1 MSGTAS
7 QVTRAQHA
15 QVLKQLA
22 CQWADQR
29 ALAEQPVLRHLQEA
43 ARSQLQAMVFPDRK
57 TEAWK
62 YTGLQ
67 ALENETLW
75 RSVSESSSASSDIAI
90 ENAALRLR
98 VNNGHAI
105 LEARDLPAGV
115 QCQRLSD
122 LDEAELLRYSSLLTL
137 DTRWQSHPFAQL
149 SEASLQDGWVV
160 TVSAGKR
167 IEQPIVIEQWADS
180 AESFAASLR
189 VLVVIERGAEATLVQ
204 LCDTPRDA
212 GKSLL
217 NSLVQ
222 VHVQDNASLQ
232 HVQLQMADEACHQ
245 VQVTQTSLQRDS
257 RYQHYLVTLGTTLV
271 RNDLHLQFTA
281 TGAEATLN
289 GAFLSKH
296 AQHVDN
302 HLNLEHISGRCQ
314 STTRYKGLITDQSRA
329 VFNGRIHIHPQA
341 QKTDAQLN
349 NKNLLLSREAE
360 IDTKPELEIYAD
372 DVKCAHGA
380 SIGQLDEKALFYF
393 ESRGIDKAT
402 AEAMLSF
409 GFINEIVETLPVP
422 GLADA
427 VKQRL
432 MAYFRDVKQ
441 LGGLCDL

>member
-22 CQWADQR
+22 CQWVDQQP
-29 ALAEQPVLRHLQEA
+29 LMESPVLRNIQQA
-43 ARSQLQAMVFPDRK
+43 ARAQLHAMAFPGRK

-67 ALENETLW
+67 ALEHEGLW
-75 RSVSESSSASSDIAI
+75 HPPAVAGNGSADVAISD
-90 ENAALRLR
+90 AALRLR
-98 VNNGHAI
+98 VNNGQ
-105 LEARDLPAGV
+105 V
-115 QCQRLSD
+115 
-122 LDEAELLRYSSLLTL
+122 TL
-137 DTRWQSHPFAQL
+137 DAAQAPTTVSCKRFTELTDTELQRYAPLLAVDARWQAHPFAQL
-149 SEASLQDGWVV
+149 CEATLENGWLI
-160 TVSAGKR
+160 TVKAGQR
-167 IEQPIVIEQWADS
+167 IEKPIVIEQWVDA
-180 AESFAASLR
+180 AQSFTTSVR
-189 VLVVIERGAEATLVQ
+189 ILVVIESGAEATLVQ
-204 LCDTPRDA
+204 ISDSARDA
-212 GKSLL
+212 AKSLL
-217 NSLVQ
+217 NALVQ
-222 VHVQDNASLQ
+222 VHVQDNAALN
-232 HVQLQMADEACHQ
+232 HVQLQVADEACHQ
-245 VQVTQTSLQRDS
+245 VQVTQTTLNRDS
-257 RYQHYLVTLGTTLV
+257 RYQHYVVTLGTSLV

-281 TGAEATLN
+281 PGAEANLN

-422 GLADA
+422 GLAEW

-441 LGGLCDL
+441 LGALWEM

>member
-1 MSGTAS
+1 
-7 QVTRAQHA
+7 
-15 QVLKQLA
+15 L
-22 CQWADQR
+22 
-29 ALAEQPVLRHLQEA
+29 
-43 ARSQLQAMVFPDRK
+43 
-57 TEAWK
+57 
-62 YTGLQ
+62 
-67 ALENETLW
+67 NTLH
-75 RSVSESSSASSDIAI
+75 D
-90 ENAALRLR
+90 
-98 VNNGHAI
+98 
-105 LEARDLPAGV
+105 
-115 QCQRLSD
+115 
-122 LDEAELLRYSSLLTL
+122 AELQRYASLLTL
-137 DTRWQSHPFAQL
+137 DARWQAHPFAQL

-189 VLVVIERGAEATLVQ
+189 ILVVIERGAEATLVQ
-204 LCDTPRDA
+204 LCDTPRDT
-212 GKSLL
+212 GKCLL

-232 HVQLQMADEACHQ
+232 HIQLQMADEACHQ
-245 VQVTQTSLQRDS
+245 VQVTQATLHRDS

-271 RNDLHLQFTA
+271 RNDLHLQFMA

-314 STTRYKGLITDQSRA
+314 SSTRYKGLITDQSRA
-329 VFNGRIHIHPQA
+329 VFNGRIHIHPNA

-422 GLADA
+422 GLAES

-432 MAYFRDVKQ
+432 MTYFRDVKQ
-441 LGGLCDL
+441 LEGLCEI